1 VDGVILAGG
10 AQFGDR
16 RVHRD
21 DNGHLYVQVADK
33 TLLIDGRML
42 VNNYTPSE
50 TAGAL
55 GLNMARA
62 LADVNPQTVF
72 PDLVGDL
79 APLDGDLIALGVQLQ
94 YNSLGNVQVNPLSP
108 EPGRADT
115 LYDRAGNDH
124 IISGGGDDHLYAT
137 RGGDDVLDA
146 EAGRDYADGG
156 DGHDV
161 IYGGADS
168 DILVGGAGNDRLYAD
183 TSISAADAIV
193 LGNKQPGSGLKGDW
207 LAGGSGDDTLV
218 GGAGN
223 DVLTGG
229 GGHDLLIGGAG
240 DDDLL
245 GDRDWVATSFE
256 WTVTDLGGGR
266 HYYFPID
273 EFPAVDAAD
282 VIYAGEGNDY
292 AIGGGGNDVLFGEGG
307 NDTMG
312 GQDGND
318 LLIGG
323 TGVDTLYGGEGQDIY
338 IFNRGDGHDTV
349 YDSVAEHNIFRFGAG
364 ISSSDITL
372 RLGSLLLDLG
382 SGDAVHIQ
390 DFNQNDVFNSS
401 SIDRFEFEDG
411 TVLTTTE
418 LLARGFDLDGTAG
431 DDPIVGTN
439 TTDRITGYGGHDTLL
454 GEAGND
460 TLDGGE
466 GDDELQGGGGNDVL
480 SGGAGNDLLA
490 GDDPND
496 TLVVGGEDVLD
507 GGAGA
512 DELQLERMAA

>member
-1 VDGVILAGG
+1 
-10 AQFGDR
+10 
-16 RVHRD
+16 
-21 DNGHLYVQVADK
+21 
-33 TLLIDGRML
+33 
-42 VNNYTPSE
+42 
-50 TAGAL
+50 
-55 GLNMARA
+55 MARA

-94 YNSLGNVQVNPLSP
+94 YDSLGNVRVSATP
-108 EPGRADT
+108 EPARADT
-115 LYDRAGNDH
+115 LYDRTGNDRM
-124 IISGGGDDHLYAT
+124 IS
-137 RGGDDVLDA
+137 GGDDVLDA
-146 EAGRDYADGG
+146 GAGRDYADGG

-183 TSISAADAIV
+183 TAISAADAIA

-229 GGHDLLIGGAG
+229 GGADLLIGGAG

-245 GDRDWVATSFE
+245 GDPDWVATSFE
-256 WTVTDLGGGR
+256 WTVTTLAGGIR
-266 HYYFPID
+266 DYFPTD
-273 EFPAVDAAD
+273 EFPAIDAAD
-282 VIYAGEGNDY
+282 VIYAGEGNDF
-292 AIGGGGNDVLFGEGG
+292 ATGGGGNDVLFGEGG
-307 NDTMG
+307 ADILSG
-312 GQDGND
+312 GLGND
-318 LLIGG
+318 ILLGGTGEDYLFSGAGSDYLDGGANDDRLEGQSDDDILIGG
-323 TGVDTLYGGEGQDIY
+323 TGDDTLDGGEGQDIY

-349 YDSVAEHNIFRFGAG
+349 YDSVAEHNICRFEAG

-372 RLGSLLLDLG
+372 RLSSLMLDLG
-382 SGDAVHIQ
+382 NGDAVHIQ

-401 SIDRFEFEDG
+401 SIDRFEFENG
-411 TVLTTTE
+411 TVLTITE

-480 SGGAGNDLLA
+480 SGGAGDDLLA

-496 TLVVGGEDVLD
+496 TLVAGGEDVLD